1 RRWQQRGGHFRRLCR
16 HGRKARRCRGGRRFR
31 CLERRDRRT
40 AWLPVPVPPGRTRT
54 DQGGALDRGRAGL
67 PGRRPRARVPAG
79 SGTRPVC
86 HGRRRGSDR
95 GRRPASSGGGHTARN
110 RVGARPGVGDPR
122 RRHRGPAQRLD
133 RTRHA
138 LRARRQGRHHPH
150 DGGGAVTKL
159 LMPYITAGVR
169 PNWTTYLTAFEDA
182 GADLIE
188 VGLPFSDPTVD
199 GPTIQEASDAALT
212 RGATPASVLAELAAI
227 RVSVP
232 LIASTYANIALRPG
246 FADALRAAG
255 VTGLIVPDLPLEEL
269 AGLSAPGIEVSL
281 LASPATPDERLA
293 EIGRRSQGFV
303 YAVSVM
309 GTTGERDRLAP
320 SAAALAA
327 RVKKVTGL
335 PVLLGFGIST
345 PEQAAE
351 AAAVADGVI
360 VGAAIMRRILNGDS
374 PAEVG
379 LFVASL
385 RAALSGAIAVR

>member
-1 RRWQQRGGHFRRLCR
+1 M
-16 HGRKARRCRGGRRFR
+16 
-31 CLERRDRRT
+31 
-40 AWLPVPVPPGRTRT
+40 
-54 DQGGALDRGRAGL
+54 
-67 PGRRPRARVPAG
+67 
-79 SGTRPVC
+79 
-86 HGRRRGSDR
+86 
-95 GRRPASSGGGHTARN
+95 
-110 RVGARPGVGDPR
+110 
-122 RRHRGPAQRLD
+122 
-133 RTRHA
+133 
-138 LRARRQGRHHPH
+138 
-150 DGGGAVTKL
+150 TKL

-169 PNWTTYLTAFEDA
+169 PDWATYLTAFEDA

-212 RGATPASVLAELAAI
+212 QGATPASVLAELATI
-227 RVSVP
+227 PVNIP

-246 FADALRAAG
+246 FADAVRAAG
-255 VTGLIVPDLPLEEL
+255 VTGLIVPDLPLDEL
-269 AGLSAPGIEVSL
+269 AGLSVPGIEVSL
-281 LASPATPDERLA
+281 LASPATPDDRLA

-327 RVKKVTGL
+327 RVKKVTDL

-360 VGAAIMRRILNGDS
+360 VGAAVMRRILDGAG
-374 PAEVG
+374 PAEAG
-379 LFVASL
+379 AFVASL
-385 RAALSGAIAVR
+385 RAALSGLTAVR